1 MGRKGVSSLRPPDI
15 STTRSSKVHTY
26 QWAVD
31 EVSVEAFV

>member
-15 STTRSSKVHTY
+15 STTRSSKV

-31 EVSVEAFV
+31 EVSFEAFV